1 MTLTT
6 PQTIKADKLT
16 DAFQLFNELS
26 ENLSNSYQ
34 GLEKQVATLT
44 KELAV
49 AQSERVKT
57 LVEKEKLADRL
68 QQIIAAIPAAVIVL
82 NSAEQVVDCNKMA
95 IDYLGEPL
103 VGLNWLDVMQQ
114 SLLPVLDSPHERLL
128 RSGIRVT
135 LTRNTLNHDSGQI
148 ILLSDVSELRSLQDK
163 LSQQKHLSAMGEMV
177 ASMAHQVRT
186 PLSTAMLYASQMNKP
201 ALTEKNRLKFSNK
214 ILERLQYLE
223 RQVND
228 MLIFAKEGHLAMAN
242 FSLHGL
248 MKRINDNMH
257 DLTVN
262 KNLSFTLIQKVQQDN
277 LQGNEDALLG
287 ALMNLLNNAVDAID
301 AVAIE
306 SDTTVQ
312 NGQVTMTVEQM
323 DSATLQIKIKDNG
336 VGINKAEQQRLFE
349 PFYTTKI
356 KGTGLGLAVVDSVVK
371 AHGGTIQCQ
380 SEIGGGTCFTL
391 LIPCLNQASI
401 TLSKT
406 GTDEQEMQY
415 EAV

>member
-44 KELAV
+44 KALAV

-82 NSAEQVVDCNKMA
+82 NSSGQVVDCNKIA

-114 SLLPVLDSPHERLL
+114 SLLPVYDSPHERQL
-128 RSGIRVT
+128 RNGIRVT

-201 ALTEKNRLKFSNK
+201 SLTEKNRLKFSNK
-214 ILERLQYLE
+214 ILERLHYLE

-242 FSLHGL
+242 FSLQAL
-248 MKRINDNMH
+248 MKRVSDNMH
-257 DLTVN
+257 DLTAN
-262 KNLSFTLIQKVQQDN
+262 KNLSFTLIQNVQQDN

-287 ALMNLLNNAVDAID
+287 ALMNLLNNALDAID
-301 AVAIE
+301 TVAI
-306 SDTTVQ
+306 DTEATAQ
-312 NGQVTMTVEQM
+312 NGQVAMTVDQV
-323 DSATLQIKIKDNG
+323 DATTLQIKVKDEG

-380 SEIGGGTCFTL
+380 SEIEEGTCFTL
-391 LIPCLNQASI
+391 LVPCLNQTSI

-406 GTDEQEMQY
+406 DANEQEKQY